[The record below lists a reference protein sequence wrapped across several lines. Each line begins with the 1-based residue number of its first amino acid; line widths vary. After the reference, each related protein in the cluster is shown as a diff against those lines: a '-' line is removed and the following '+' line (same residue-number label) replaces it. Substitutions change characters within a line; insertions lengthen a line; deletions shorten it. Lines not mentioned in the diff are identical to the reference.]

1 MFPNY
6 LSEVASRLF
15 LVIMRTQDHSQS
27 DDTEPPLSMGL
38 LLRTWEI
45 PILTK
50 REVAVVFAVLLI
62 WMAWR
67 LKQASILFISPTIQN
82 NGFYC

>member
-1 MFPNY
+1 MFSNY

-38 LLRTWEI
+38 LGTWEI
-45 PILTK
+45 PILTT

-62 WMAWR
+62 WMVWR
-67 LKQASILFISPTIQN
+67 LKQASILYISPTIQN
-82 NGFYC
+82 NGFHC